1 MVPPRFLLV
10 AFPQRGAMNPV
21 LQLAERLARFGGRV
35 TFLTTVYAH
44 RCMIDPVCLEG
55 VTFTTFSDG
64 YDDGYV
70 PGDDLERFRAEMK
83 RRGSEA
89 LRGLIEHSSGQG
101 LRFTCALHTM
111 LSWVDDVAR
120 SLQIKSVLVWIQ
132 PATVFDI
139 YYYYFNGY
147 EDVIK
152 NVTSQR
158 GDTTSLIRLPGLPPL
173 TNRDVPSFLHIENR
187 YAFALPHIQTLL
199 ENLKEGENPKVVLVN
214 TFDALELEA
223 LRMIGTLNLVGI
235 GPLVPLDVLDS
246 EKSSGSDRFLGS
258 KDYVEWLNTKEEASV
273 IYVAFGSIA
282 RLSKVQKREMARG
295 LLETGRPFLWVMR
308 NSDGDDDELFYKEEL
323 DKRGV
328 IVPWCSQIEVL
339 SHPSIGCFFTHCGW
353 NSTVESLVCGI
364 PMVAFPQWAD
374 QMTNA
379 KLVEN
384 VWKVGIRVSE
394 INEEGIIVEGGEI
407 KKCLEL
413 VMGGGERG
421 DEIRRNAKKW
431 KDLAMEASREG
442 GSSDKNLKAFVEE
455 IAEVDIEVTN

>member
-1 MVPPRFLLV
+1 MAPPHFLLV
-10 AFPQRGAMNPV
+10 ALSTRSAMNPA
-21 LQLAERLARFGGRV
+21 LQLAERLARVGSRV
-35 TFLTTVYAH
+35 TFLSTVYAH
-44 RCMIDPVCLEG
+44 RCMIDPVCPEG

-70 PGDDLERFRAEMK
+70 PGDDLERYRAEMK

-101 LRFTCALHTM
+101 LSFTCVLHTIVP
-111 LSWVDDVAR
+111 WVHDVAR

-139 YYYYFNGY
+139 YYHYFNGY

-152 NVTSQR
+152 SVTSQR
-158 GDTTSLIRLPGLPPL
+158 CDTTSLIRLPGVPPL
-173 TNRDVPSFLHIENR
+173 TNRNIPSILHIEDK
-187 YAFALPHIQTLL
+187 YAFVLPEIQSLL
-199 ENLKEGENPKVVLVN
+199 ENLKEGENPKVVL
-214 TFDALELEA
+214 
-223 LRMIGTLNLVGI
+223 
-235 GPLVPLDVLDS
+235 
-246 EKSSGSDRFLGS
+246 
-258 KDYVEWLNTKEEASV
+258 DYVKWLTAKEEASV

-282 RLSKVQKREMARG
+282 MLSKAQKREMARG
-295 LLETGRPFLWVMR
+295 LLETGRPFLWVMGKG
-308 NSDGDDDELFYKEEL
+308 DGDDDELIYKEEI

-339 SHPSIGCFFTHCGW
+339 SHPSIGCFLTHCGW
-353 NSTVESLVCGI
+353 NSTIESLVCGI

-379 KLVEN
+379 KLVED
-384 VWKVGIRVSE
+384 VWKVGVRVSE
-394 INEEGIIVEGGEI
+394 IDQEGIIVEAGEI

-431 KDLAMEASREG
+431 KDLVMEASKEG

-455 IAEVDIEVTN
+455 IA

>member
-1 MVPPRFLLV
+1 MAPPHFLLV
-10 AFPQRGAMNPV
+10 ALSTRSAMNPA
-21 LQLAERLARFGGRV
+21 LQLAERLARVGSRV
-35 TFLTTVYAH
+35 TFLSTVCAH
-44 RCMIDPVCLEG
+44 RCMIDPVCPEG

-70 PGDDLERFRAEMK
+70 PGDDLERYRAEMK

-89 LRGLIEHSSGQG
+89 LRDLIEH
-101 LRFTCALHTM
+101 M
-111 LSWVDDVAR
+111 PWVHDVAR

-139 YYYYFNGY
+139 YYHYFSGY

-152 NVTSQR
+152 SVTSQR
-158 GDTTSLIRLPGLPPL
+158 CDTTSLIRLPGVPPL
-173 TNRDVPSFLHIENR
+173 TNRNIPSFLHVENK
-187 YAFALPHIQTLL
+187 YAFALPEIQSLL

-223 LRMIGTLNLVGI
+223 LRAIGTLNLVGI
-235 GPLVPLDVLDS
+235 GPLVPLSFLDS
-246 EKSSGSDRFLGS
+246 DQSSRGDRFLGS
-258 KDYVEWLNTKEEASV
+258 EDYVKWLNAKEEASV

-282 RLSKVQKREMARG
+282 MLSKAQKREMARG
-295 LLETGRPFLWVMR
+295 LLETGRPFLWVMGKG
-308 NSDGDDDELFYKEEL
+308 DGDDDELIYKEEI

-339 SHPSIGCFFTHCGW
+339 SHPSIGCFLTHCGW
-353 NSTVESLVCGI
+353 NSTIESLVCGI

-379 KLVEN
+379 KLVED
-384 VWKVGIRVSE
+384 VWKVGVRVSE
-394 INEEGIIVEGGEI
+394 IDQEGIIVEAGEI

-413 VMGGGERG
+413 VMGGGER
-421 DEIRRNAKKW
+421 
-431 KDLAMEASREG
+431 
-442 GSSDKNLKAFVEE
+442 
-455 IAEVDIEVTN
+455 

>member
-1 MVPPRFLLV
+1 MAPSHFLLV
-10 AFPQRGAMNPV
+10 VTPNRGAMNPA
-21 LQLAERLARFGGRV
+21 LQLAKRLAHVGSRV
-35 TFLTTVYAH
+35 TFLTTVSAH
-44 RCMIDPVCLEG
+44 RRMIDPVCPEG

-70 PGDDLERFRAEMK
+70 PGDDLERYKAEMK

-89 LRGLIEHSSGQG
+89 LRGLIESSSGRG
-101 LRFTCALHTM
+101 LRFTCVLHTIM
-111 LSWVDDVAR
+111 PWVDDVAR
-120 SLQIKSVLVWIQ
+120 SLRIKSVLIWIQ
-132 PATVFDI
+132 PATVLDV

-152 NVTSQR
+152 NVASQR
-158 GDTTSLIRLPGLPPL
+158 CDTTSLIRLPGLPPL
-173 TNRDVPSFLHIENR
+173 TNRDIPSFLHIGNK
-187 YAFALPHIQTLL
+187 YAFALPQIQSLI
-199 ENLKEGENPKVVLVN
+199 ENLKEGENPTVVLVN

-223 LRMIGTLNLVGI
+223 LRAISTLNLVAV
-235 GPLVPLDVLDS
+235 GPLVPLGCLDS
-246 EKSSGSDRFLGS
+246 DQSSGGGRLLGAE
-258 KDYVEWLNTKEEASV
+258 DYVEWLNSKEEASV

-282 RLSKVQKREMARG
+282 RISKKRKQEMARG
-295 LLETGRPFLWVMR
+295 LLETGWPFLWVMR
-308 NSDGDDDELFYKEEL
+308 KSDGDYELIYKGEL

-353 NSTVESLVCGI
+353 NSTIESLVHGI
-364 PMVAFPQWAD
+364 PMVAFPQWVD
-374 QMTNA
+374 QMTNS
-379 KLVEN
+379 KLVED
-384 VWKVGIRVSE
+384 VWKVGVRVSE
-394 INEEGIIVEGGEI
+394 IDREGIIVEGGEI

-413 VMGGGERG
+413 VMGSGERG

-455 IAEVDIEVTN
+455 IAKAEGQV

>member
-1 MVPPRFLLV
+1 MAPPHFLLV
-10 AFPQRGAMNPV
+10 ALSTRSAMNPA
-21 LQLAERLARFGGRV
+21 LQLAERLARVGCRV
-35 TFLTTVYAH
+35 TFLSTVCAH
-44 RCMIDPVCLEG
+44 RCMIDPVCPEG

-70 PGDDLERFRAEMK
+70 PGDDLERYRAEMK

-89 LRGLIEHSSGQG
+89 LRDLIEHSSGQG
-101 LRFTCALHTM
+101 LSFTCVLHTIVP
-111 LSWVDDVAR
+111 WVHDVAR

-139 YYYYFNGY
+139 YYHYFSGY

-152 NVTSQR
+152 SVTSQR
-158 GDTTSLIRLPGLPPL
+158 CDTTSLIRLPGVPPL
-173 TNRDVPSFLHIENR
+173 TNRNIPSFLHVENK
-187 YAFALPHIQTLL
+187 YAFALPEIQSLL
-199 ENLKEGENPKVVLVN
+199 ENLKEEENPKVVLVN

-223 LRMIGTLNLVGI
+223 LRAIGTLNLVGI
-235 GPLVPLDVLDS
+235 GPLVPLSFLDS
-246 EKSSGSDRFLGS
+246 DQSSRGDRFLGS
-258 KDYVEWLNTKEEASV
+258 EDYVKWLNAKEEASV

-282 RLSKVQKREMARG
+282 MLSKAQKREMARG
-295 LLETGRPFLWVMR
+295 LLETGRPFLWVMGKG
-308 NSDGDDDELFYKEEL
+308 DGDDDELIYKEEI

-339 SHPSIGCFFTHCGW
+339 SHPSIGCFLTHCGW
-353 NSTVESLVCGI
+353 NSTIESLVCGI

-379 KLVEN
+379 KLVED
-384 VWKVGIRVSE
+384 VWKVGVRVSE
-394 INEEGIIVEGGEI
+394 IDQEGIIVEAGEI

-431 KDLAMEASREG
+431 KDLVMEASKEG

-455 IAEVDIEVTN
+455 IA

>member
-10 AFPQRGAMNPV
+10 ASPQRGAMNPV

-44 RCMIDPVCLEG
+44 RCMINPVCLEG

-223 LRMIGTLNLVGI
+223 LRVIGTLNLVGI
-235 GPLVPLDVLDS
+235 GPLVPLGVLDS
-246 EKSSGSDRFLGS
+246 DKSSGGDRILGS
-258 KDYVEWLNTKEEASV
+258 EDYVEWLNAKEEASV

-282 RLSKVQKREMARG
+282 RLSKAQKREIAHG

-308 NSDGDDDELFYKEEL
+308 NSDGDDDELYKEEL

-328 IVPWCSQIEVL
+328 IVPWCSQIE
-339 SHPSIGCFFTHCGW
+339 
-353 NSTVESLVCGI
+353 
-364 PMVAFPQWAD
+364 
-374 QMTNA
+374 MTNA
-379 KLVEN
+379 KLVED

-394 INEEGIIVEGGEI
+394 INEEGIIVKGGEI

-413 VMGGGERG
+413 VMGGGERS

-442 GSSDKNLKAFVEE
+442 GSSDKNFKAFVEE
-455 IAEVDIEVTN
+455 IAEVDIKVTNQKAKNQNDCSA